1 MEGKITTMS
10 REESHAEY
18 TRMLR
23 DAQGQGTVIVCGPV
37 GFDDLVGF
45 DDMGAE
51 VKFDETAVDT
61 GHTDGWRPWVCLT
74 SGKTYTSFECRPLP
88 EL

>member
-1 MEGKITTMS
+1 MEGKITMMS

-23 DAQGQGTVIVCGPV
+23 DAQGQGTVIVCG
-37 GFDDLVGF
+37 LVGF
-45 DDMGAE
+45 DDRGAE
-51 VKFDETAVDT
+51 VEFDETAVDT
-61 GHTDGWRPWVCLT
+61 GYTDGWRPWVCST
-74 SGKTYTSFECRPLP
+74 SGRTYTSFECRPLH